1 MLREIC
7 TRHDVLL
14 IADEVITGFGRT
26 GKLFAMEHFGV
37 VPDIMTLA
45 KGISSSYLPLGATL
59 ATDEVA
65 AEFAAPGKHL
75 KHVFTFAGHPAAA
88 AAGLKNIELI
98 QNEGLVDQA
107 ASNGEYLAEKL
118 RDLQQQH
125 SIIGDVRGVGFMQAL
140 DLVAD
145 RDTREI
151 YPADVKLVDQ
161 INAKFKDRR
170 LLIKAHS
177 GHLINL
183 SPPLC
188 TTRDDLDEIVEGISE
203 VLGEVQAELDV

>member
-1 MLREIC
+1 MSRCLIVDGSSVVRKVAKRILASDQDMVTEAEI
-7 TRHDVLL
+7 
-14 IADEVITGFGRT
+14 GR
-26 GKLFAMEHFGV
+26 
-37 VPDIMTLA
+37 
-45 KGISSSYLPLGATL
+45 S
-59 ATDEVA
+59 
-65 AEFAAPGKHL
+65 
-75 KHVFTFAGHPAAA
+75 
-88 AAGLKNIELI
+88 
-98 QNEGLVDQA
+98 
-107 ASNGEYLAEKL
+107 
-118 RDLQQQH
+118 
-125 SIIGDVRGVGFMQAL
+125 AL

>member
-1 MLREIC
+1 M
-7 TRHDVLL
+7 
-14 IADEVITGFGRT
+14 
-26 GKLFAMEHFGV
+26 
-37 VPDIMTLA
+37 
-45 KGISSSYLPLGATL
+45 
-59 ATDEVA
+59 
-65 AEFAAPGKHL
+65 
-75 KHVFTFAGHPAAA
+75 
-88 AAGLKNIELI
+88 
-98 QNEGLVDQA
+98 
-107 ASNGEYLAEKL
+107 
-118 RDLQQQH
+118 
-125 SIIGDVRGVGFMQAL
+125 
-140 DLVAD
+140 VAD